1 MSSICDL
8 SRVTGIPEKT
18 LYNLRK
24 RGIVPES
31 TDIEVLV
38 RSMIVYYKDL
48 LNKKEQRSGDPLVE
62 QKIRLTEAQANKF
75 EIENQ
80 LKTGDLV
87 EAKGI
92 EDVWTRAVLATK
104 SRLLLIP
111 SKLSFQ
117 LGKEDNPLLIQQI
130 LEAEIFESLQELSR
144 VSIPREDFK

>member
-38 RSMIVYYKDL
+38 KSMIIYYKDL

-80 LKTGDLV
+80 LKMGDLV

-130 LEAEIFESLQELSR
+130 LEAEIFEALQELSR
-144 VSIPREDFK
+144 VSIPREDSK

>member
-1 MSSICDL
+1 MSVISEL
-8 SRVTGIPEKT
+8 SRITGVPDKS
-18 LYNLRK
+18 LYNLKK
-24 RGIVPES
+24 RGLLAD
-31 TDIEVLV
+31 TDDIEVLIKGV
-38 RSMIVYYKDL
+38 IAYYKDL
-48 LNKKEQRSGDPLVE
+48 SNKKEQRSGDPLLE

-80 LKTGDLV
+80 LKMGDLV

-92 EDVWTRAVLATK
+92 EEVWTRAVLATK

-130 LEAEIFESLQELSR
+130 LEEEIYEALQELSR
-144 VSIPREDFK
+144 VSIPREDSK

>member
-1 MSSICDL
+1 MSFIRDL
-8 SRVTGIPEKT
+8 SRITGIPDKT
-18 LYNLRK
+18 LYNLKK
-24 RGIVPES
+24 RGIIPDSEDVEA
-31 TDIEVLV
+31 LV
-38 RSMIVYYKDL
+38 KSVIIYYKDL
-48 LNKKEQRSGDPLVE
+48 LNKKEQRSGDPLIE

-80 LKTGDLV
+80 LKISDLV

-92 EDVWTRAVLATK
+92 EDVWIRAVLATK

-130 LEAEIFESLQELSR
+130 LEAEIFEALQELSR
-144 VSIPREDFK
+144 VSIPREDSP

>member
-1 MSSICDL
+1 MTSIRDL
-8 SRVTGIPEKT
+8 SRITGIPDKT
-18 LYNLRK
+18 LYNLK
-24 RGIVPES
+24 QRGIIPDSE
-31 TDIEVLV
+31 DIEVLV
-38 RSMIVYYKDL
+38 RSVIIYYKDL
-48 LNKKEQRSGDPLVE
+48 LNKKEQRSGDPLIE

-80 LKTGDLV
+80 LKMGDLV

-92 EDVWTRAVLATK
+92 EEVWTRAVLATK

-130 LEAEIFESLQELSR
+130 LEAEIFEALQELSR
-144 VSIPREDFK
+144 VSIPREDSK